1 LYILYNEK
9 HILRKEY
16 KLSVRATERLIG
28 DLVIVTELPN
38 SPKMIVQAIEEESK
52 IITTVWFTDK
62 HEYQE
67 GFFPAS
73 AIDRVESKKPTQAA
87 KTKKGQK
94 KKPNAEPAKK
104 GAK

>member
-1 LYILYNEK
+1 
-9 HILRKEY
+9 
-16 KLSVRATERLIG
+16 LSVRATERLIG

-38 SPKMIVQAIEEESK
+38 GPKMIVQAIEEETK

-62 HEYQE
+62 QEYQE

-87 KTKKGQK
+87 KAK
-94 KKPNAEPAKK
+94 KKPAKAVPAKK
-104 GAK
+104 GKK

>member
-1 LYILYNEK
+1 
-9 HILRKEY
+9 
-16 KLSVRATERLIG
+16 LSVRATGRLIG
-28 DLVIVTELPN
+28 ELVVVTALPN

-73 AIDRVESKKPTQAA
+73 AIDKVEAKKAA
-87 KTKKGQK
+87 QTVKTKKSQK
-94 KKPNAEPAKK
+94 R
-104 GAK
+104 